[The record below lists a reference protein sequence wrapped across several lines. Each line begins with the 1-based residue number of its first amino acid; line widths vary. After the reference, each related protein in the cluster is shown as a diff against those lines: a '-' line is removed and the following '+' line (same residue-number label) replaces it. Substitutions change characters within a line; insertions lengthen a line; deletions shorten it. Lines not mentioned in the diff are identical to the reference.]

1 MADLVSEHYDSLET
15 RSPEEREQAQFEA
28 LRNQVDYVKQNTT
41 AYTELLKDIDVDDI
55 IDTTAFSQLPITRKS
70 ELIELQQNQRPFGG
84 YTATN
89 SPHYS
94 HVFASP
100 GPIYEP
106 GFPVNDFWRF
116 ARSLYA
122 SGFRPGDLVHN
133 CYSYHFT
140 PAGQMFDNSAQALG
154 CAVIPAG
161 TGQTEL
167 QVQTIAD
174 LKPNGY
180 VGTPSFLKIIL
191 DKAEELKADV
201 SSITKAMVS
210 GEALP
215 PTIRDELVD
224 RGVQTRQC
232 YGTADLGLIAYES
245 SAMEG
250 LIVDEG
256 VYVEIV
262 RPGTGELVDEE
273 EVGEVVVTNLGME
286 YPLIRFA
293 TGDMSAFMPGR
304 SPCARTNRRIKGW
317 MGRADQTAKVRGMF
331 IHPEQVAKIVDR
343 HLEILRARLVID
355 WVDKADQITLHCE
368 IGDYDESLAFA
379 ISDTIREVCKLRG
392 EVKLVAPGDLP
403 NDGKVIDD
411 IRSYE

>member
-167 QVQTIAD
+167 
-174 LKPNGY
+174 
-180 VGTPSFLKIIL
+180 
-191 DKAEELKADV
+191 
-201 SSITKAMVS
+201 
-210 GEALP
+210 
-215 PTIRDELVD
+215 
-224 RGVQTRQC
+224 
-232 YGTADLGLIAYES
+232 
-245 SAMEG
+245 
-250 LIVDEG
+250 
-256 VYVEIV
+256 
-262 RPGTGELVDEE
+262 
-273 EVGEVVVTNLGME
+273 
-286 YPLIRFA
+286 
-293 TGDMSAFMPGR
+293 
-304 SPCARTNRRIKGW
+304 
-317 MGRADQTAKVRGMF
+317 
-331 IHPEQVAKIVDR
+331 
-343 HLEILRARLVID
+343 
-355 WVDKADQITLHCE
+355 
-368 IGDYDESLAFA
+368 
-379 ISDTIREVCKLRG
+379 
-392 EVKLVAPGDLP
+392 
-403 NDGKVIDD
+403 
-411 IRSYE
+411 